1 MFSNSYKYM
10 GNLSEMIKKFKDYLW
25 LLAII
30 LAVLLPTIKE
40 KLGISTLE
48 KDYETVNAQLK
59 EAVNSKQEVID
70 TLNKQLKETKCNNV
84 LLLKSV
90 IRLQN
95 EMALS
100 NEMIFMQ
107 MKVNSMELS
116 SARNRIENV
125 RIGIL
130 EDIKNYSK
138 ANDCVF

>member
-1 MFSNSYKYM
+1 MEHII
-10 GNLSEMIKKFKDYLW
+10 EMIKKGKDILW
-25 LLAII
+25 VLALI
-30 LAVLLPTIKE
+30 LALLLPHIKE

-48 KDYETVNAQLK
+48 KDYTNIEERVK
-59 EAVNSKQEVID
+59 ESLQNKQEIIEN
-70 TLNKQLKETKCNNV
+70 LNKQLKETKCNNV
-84 LLLKSV
+84 LLLKSIV
-90 IRLQN
+90 RLQN

-100 NEMIFMQ
+100 NEMLFLQ
-107 MKVNSMELS
+107 VKVNAMELS